1 MPYNSL
7 VSLKNK
13 RRVVVSDVSG
23 SDNGIFARFV
33 NKGVR
38 LTQQRVNDLK
48 QQAFRLLES
57 PSQ

>member
-23 SDNGIFARFV
+23 SDNRIFARV
-33 NKGVR
+33 
-38 LTQQRVNDLK
+38 
-48 QQAFRLLES
+48 S
-57 PSQ
+57 